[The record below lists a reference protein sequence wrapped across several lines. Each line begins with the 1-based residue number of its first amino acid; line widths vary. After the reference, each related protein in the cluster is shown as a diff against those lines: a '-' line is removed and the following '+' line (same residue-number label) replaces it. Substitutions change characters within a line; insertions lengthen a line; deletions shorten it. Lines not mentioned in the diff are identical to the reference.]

1 MQYSIRVYLLL
12 HTKLLFRS
20 SKAAWPQGLV
30 RRLES
35 ARSGFSFT
43 RYYASEL
50 LSGYSDVWVLGK
62 CLSCSTG

>member
-12 HTKLLFRS
+12 HTKILFRNS
-20 SKAAWPQGLV
+20 NAAWQQGLV

-43 RYYASEL
+43 RCYAL
-50 LSGYSDVWVLGK
+50 KGFVWVV
-62 CLSCSTG
+62 